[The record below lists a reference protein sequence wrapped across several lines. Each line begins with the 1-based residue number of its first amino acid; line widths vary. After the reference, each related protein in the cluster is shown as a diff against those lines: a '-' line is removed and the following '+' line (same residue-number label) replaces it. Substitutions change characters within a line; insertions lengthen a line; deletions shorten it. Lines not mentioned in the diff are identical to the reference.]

1 MSHCYTSMA
10 RKCRSARKRWTAS
23 SIPSAAALC
32 GPVTGRRCWPGWA
45 ALATPPPV
53 RVRRRSTRSRRTA
66 APSACR
72 RHAVSYAVWTAAK
85 WRTRTTSTT
94 THGCPSPS
102 PSSSSTS
109 STGPTTCTSKAP
121 ALGVCWGV
129 CSDLSVR
136 PFLCHSLPKGLYSY
150 MSACISV
157 QLMSPEN
164 DWLCSC
170 HPSCMRYSLWYAG
183 CEWVWTAQIY
193 ADFYH
198 IPWRCISISVS
209 GIRGLHFP
217 RSFRFT
223 QIHNKNR
230 PSCKLQYDFMM
241 SVQQIR
247 KTWPECN
254 YDYIVV

>member
-1 MSHCYTSMA
+1 MSHCCISMA
-10 RKCRSARKRWTAS
+10 RKCRSARTRWTAS

-32 GPVTGRRCWPGWA
+32 GPVNGRRCCPGWGA
-45 ALATPPPV
+45 PATPPPV
-53 RVRRRSTRSRRTA
+53 RVRRRSTRSHRTA

-94 THGCPSPS
+94 THGCHSPS

-121 ALGVCWGV
+121 AVGVCWGV

-157 QLMSPEN
+157 QLVSPEN

-170 HPSCMRYSLWYAG
+170 HPSMRRSLWYAG
-183 CEWVWTAQIY
+183 CEWVWTGQIY
-193 ADFYH
+193 ADFNH
-198 IPWRCISISVS
+198 IYLEDASPSLCQEYVAFI
-209 GIRGLHFP
+209 LP

-223 QIHNKNR
+223 QIHNKNQ
-230 PSCKLQYDFMM
+230 PGCKLQYDFTM
-241 SVQQIR
+241 SVQQI